1 MQQVQGGV
9 SPSRDNASKTRASLL
24 LATVEQNRRESV
36 VFCQQCWQ
44 FTNFRHNKGE
54 IGILPLMVKLLIDT
68 YRTAEH
74 QPGRLRGELA
84 SQEIKKY
91 VAMCLK
97 PSKST
102 GPDRCPNELTKMVT
116 DGKFQIVKMWVNE
129 FLTEDTSQQQA
140 TMNGTILL
148 LHKGGGTNKT
158 SNQRPVVLLNHV
170 YQLLNY
176 GIHERLK
183 QIVRTS

>member
-1 MQQVQGGV
+1 
-9 SPSRDNASKTRASLL
+9 
-24 LATVEQNRRESV
+24 
-36 VFCQQCWQ
+36 
-44 FTNFRHNKGE
+44 
-54 IGILPLMVKLLIDT
+54 MVKLLIDT